1 MNSNLNL
8 DVKKLRIIAVFL
20 IIVLVAVLVVVAKK
34 TRLPSEDNTRKN
46 YGAILNNN
54 SHLIQY
60 GDTLYYQ
67 NEYTNQ
73 NGEYKS
79 KLTKLSLKDDELS
92 PVNLIDFDRE
102 SITDNNMLLYDN
114 MIYIVYSSDT
124 YQYDIDNNVFKMFC
138 QGSLQYFDGNRLVF
152 LYLNDLY
159 SANYNGTTNAI
170 YNIERLTVGN
180 MKRLCEDDD
189 NIYYVSPGHKNN
201 LLIVA
206 LDKKDFSV
214 ITLSQGESS
223 QNEVTQA
230 VVSKNFLY
238 CNVKDGNEE
247 IHVLKINLKTLE
259 RQVILLKDY
268 SSVHL
273 FINDSS
279 DKLYFYGINEDVTD
293 ETTGDRS
300 DGKEKVYVIDDDKIL
315 EKDAEDVKVDIFK
328 NYTAYYSSNIIY
340 LYNKGKLVGTLNYPI
355 SGKVSLTV
363 KYAYTIDEYLYYMI
377 SIEKTTNDN
386 TKSEDERLSNSEYE
400 SINGTASE
408 TNGYV
413 NEKILVRVNKDSE
426 EVQKLNYKISN

>member
-20 IIVLVAVLVVVAKK
+20 VIVLVAVLVVVAKK

-138 QGSLQYFDGNRLVF
+138 QGNLQYFDGNRLVF

-159 SANYNGTTNAI
+159 SANYNETTNAI

-238 CNVKDGNEE
+238 CNVKDENEE

-300 DGKEKVYVIDDDKIL
+300 EGKEKVYVIDDDKIL
-315 EKDAEDVKVDIFK
+315 EKDAEDVKADIFK
-328 NYTAYYSSNIIY
+328 NYTAYYNSNIIY

-408 TNGYV
+408 INGYV

-426 EVQKLNYKISN
+426 EVQKLNY

>member
-20 IIVLVAVLVVVAKK
+20 VIVLVAVLVVVAKK

-138 QGSLQYFDGNRLVF
+138 QGNLQYFDGNRLVF

-159 SANYNGTTNAI
+159 SANYNETTNAI

-238 CNVKDGNEE
+238 CNVKDENEE

-279 DKLYFYGINEDVTD
+279 DKLYFYGINEDVKD

-300 DGKEKVYVIDDDKIL
+300 EGKEKVYVIDEDKIL

-328 NYTAYYSSNIIY
+328 NYTAYCSSNIIY

-408 TNGYV
+408 TNGYT

-426 EVQKLNYKISN
+426 EVQKLNY

>member
-20 IIVLVAVLVVVAKK
+20 VIVLVAVLVVVAKK

-138 QGSLQYFDGNRLVF
+138 QGNLQYFDGNRLVF

-159 SANYNGTTNAI
+159 SANYNETTNAI

-238 CNVKDGNEE
+238 CNVKDENEE

-300 DGKEKVYVIDDDKIL
+300 EGKEKVYVIDDDKIL
-315 EKDAEDVKVDIFK
+315 EKDAEDVKADIFK

-408 TNGYV
+408 TNGYT

-426 EVQKLNYKISN
+426 EVQKLNY

>member
-20 IIVLVAVLVVVAKK
+20 VIVLVAVLVVVAKK

-138 QGSLQYFDGNRLVF
+138 QGNLQYFDGNRLVF

-159 SANYNGTTNAI
+159 SANYNETTNAI

-238 CNVKDGNEE
+238 CNVKDENEE

-300 DGKEKVYVIDDDKIL
+300 EGKEKVYVIDDDKIL
-315 EKDAEDVKVDIFK
+315 EKDAEDVKADIFK

-426 EVQKLNYKISN
+426 EVQKLNY

>member
-20 IIVLVAVLVVVAKK
+20 VMVLVAVLVVVAKK

-138 QGSLQYFDGNRLVF
+138 QGNLQYFDGNRLVF

-159 SANYNGTTNAI
+159 SANYNETTNAI

-238 CNVKDGNEE
+238 CNVKDENEE

-300 DGKEKVYVIDDDKIL
+300 EGKEKVYVIDDDKIL
-315 EKDAEDVKVDIFK
+315 EKDAEDVKADIFK

-408 TNGYV
+408 TNGYT

-426 EVQKLNYKISN
+426 EVQKLNY